1 MEVTTMA
8 DDADRL
14 NKEPLSSDADSP
26 DSPLSQHELAELG
39 IQLLEQLKKRLD
51 EYNRHQ
57 SEYETF
63 GAFLQ
68 ANPLVAGRGE
78 TVTLRGPLLVRI
90 LVGQKFHAGN
100 LRQLTITANA
110 VSFKISDPVESDYSG
125 NLTDIRS
132 LEIEKTPIPV
142 PVSEPV
148 LMT

>member
-1 MEVTTMA
+1 MVDEI
-8 DDADRL
+8 DRL
-14 NKEPLSSDADSP
+14 HDHAPNGESDQDTESVLSAT
-26 DSPLSQHELAELG
+26 ELAALHL
-39 IQLLEQLKKRLD
+39 QLLEQLKKRLD
-51 EYNRHQ
+51 EYSRHQ

-63 GAFLQ
+63 GAFLL

-100 LRQLTITANA
+100 LGELTITANA